1 MALPLQQLNC
11 TRGIASRSSGLNLAL
26 RGLLRT
32 QTRVQRRFKSVQY
45 GYTQAKALVYSKYG
59 EPGEVLSL
67 HSHSISPSL
76 PSSSLLLRALA
87 APINP
92 ADINQI
98 QGVYPSKPPFTSL
111 LGTSSPSAVAG
122 NEGCFEILS
131 TGSSVPSSLQKGDW
145 VIMRNTGFGTWRTHA
160 LATPTDVLKIENKT
174 NLTPV
179 QVGTVSVNPVTAWR
193 MLVDFETLDPQTGD
207 WFIQNGGNSGVGRA
221 AIQLGR
227 KWGLKSISVI
237 RDRADAGET
246 EKMRNELLELGA
258 TKVVTESELM
268 AREFRDQ
275 VKEWTNGGREN
286 IKLGLNCVGGKATTA
301 LIKQLSPGA
310 SLITYGAMSKK
321 PLEIPA
327 AALIFKDVKFR
338 GFWVSRWSDQHPE
351 EKKGTVEQVLDL
363 IREGEFKDVPVE
375 EIGWEWETEE
385 GVLREKVG
393 GTLQGFRGGKGVF
406 VFGET

>member
-1 MALPLQQLNC
+1 MALPLQLNC
-11 TRGIASRSSGLNLAL
+11 AREIASRSSTSAL
-26 RGLLRT
+26 RGVLRT
-32 QTRVQRRFKSVQY
+32 QPVVQRRFKSGPY

-67 HSHSISPSL
+67 HNHSISPSL
-76 PSSSLLLRALA
+76 PPSSLLLRALA

-98 QGVYPSKPPFTSL
+98 QGVYPSKPPFTPL

-122 NEGCFEILS
+122 NEGCFEILT
-131 TGSSVPSSLQKGDW
+131 TGSSVPSHLQKGDW
-145 VIMRNTGFGTWRTHA
+145 VIMRNTNFGTWRTHA
-160 LATPTDVLKIENKT
+160 LATPSDVLKIENKE

-193 MLVDFETLDPQTGD
+193 MLVDFEKLDAEKGD

-227 KWGLKSISVI
+227 KWGYKSISVI
-237 RDRADAGET
+237 RDRENKDQT
-246 EKMRNELLELGA
+246 EKMRRELLDLGA
-258 TKVVTESELM
+258 TKVVTESELL

-286 IKLGLNCVGGKATTA
+286 VKLGLNCVGGKAATA
-301 LIKQLSPGA
+301 LIKQLSPEA
-310 SLITYGAMSKK
+310 SLITYGAMAKK

-327 AALIFKDVKFR
+327 AALIFKDIKFC
-338 GFWVSRWSDQHPE
+338 GFWVSRWSERHPE
-351 EKKGTVEQVLDL
+351 DKKATVEGVLDL
-363 IREGEFKDVPVE
+363 IRGGEFRDVPVE
-375 EIGWEWETEE
+375 EMVWEWGTEE
-385 GVLREKVG
+385 GVLKEKVG